1 MLARFGRVL
10 SVAYRTYPVGKSLV
24 RATPF
29 IEAQK
34 RWGGGHGHGPVTP
47 LDSAIHFLDRED
59 VTKRVLKIVAA
70 FDKVTKEVKADS
82 HFVNDLG
89 LDSLDVV
96 EVVMA
101 LEWEFQVEMH
111 SSEAEMI
118 ASVADAIDYFCLHPA
133 AH

>member
-96 EVVMA
+96 EVVMS
-101 LEWEFQVEMH
+101 LEQEFNVDMSNQD
-111 SSEAEMI
+111 AEKI
-118 ASVADAIDYFCLHPA
+118 HTVKDAIDYFCAHPA
-133 AH
+133 SM